1 LYLKVLFMETNDY
14 LKDLK
19 DIKEMM
25 SKSSQTLSLSGLSG
39 ILAGLYALG
48 GAWYADY
55 LLTTYDVQDYTDY
68 RMQTPFPID
77 DLTIQLVGLA
87 ALIVFASIVTGI
99 VLSAAKAKKLG
110 ETLWNSSSRRLIVNF
125 SIPLATG
132 GILVLI
138 LLSKGYYELIAPMM
152 LLFYGMGCV
161 NASKYTFRDVRY
173 LGITQI
179 ILGLMAAF
187 FKDSDL
193 LFWALGFGVCHIVYG
208 AMMYVKY
215 DRN

>member
-1 LYLKVLFMETNDY
+1 MYLKVLFMETNEY

-39 ILAGLYALG
+39 VLAGLYALA
-48 GAWYADY
+48 GAGFAHY
-55 LLTTYDVQDYTDY
+55 LLHIHHVVDYTQS
-68 RMQTPFPID
+68 RSENCFPMD
-77 DLTIQLVGLA
+77 ALSLQLIGLA
-87 ALIVFASIVTGI
+87 AVIILASMGTGI
-99 VLSAAKAKKLG
+99 VLSARKAKKMG
-110 ETLWNSSSRRLIVNF
+110 ETLWNASSRRLLINF
-125 SIPLATG
+125 SIPLVTG
-132 GILVLI
+132 GLLVII
-138 LLSKGYYELIAPMM
+138 LLFKGYYELIAPMM

-173 LGITQI
+173 LGVTQI
-179 ILGLMAAF
+179 ILGLMAAYF
-187 FKDSDL
+187 NDSDL
-193 LFWALGFGVCHIVYG
+193 IFWTLGFGVCHILYG

>member
-1 LYLKVLFMETNDY
+1 METNDY

-39 ILAGLYALG
+39 VLAGLYALA
-48 GAWYADY
+48 GAGYADY
-55 LLTTYDVQDYTDY
+55 ILSANEVTDYTES
-68 RMQTPFPID
+68 RGEITFPMD
-77 DLTIQLVGLA
+77 ALSLQLIGLSA
-87 ALIVFASIVTGI
+87 VIVLVSIVTGI
-99 VLSAAKAKKLG
+99 VLSAKKAKKMG
-110 ETLWNSSSRRLIVNF
+110 ETLWNASSRRLLINF
-125 SIPLATG
+125 SIPLVTG
-132 GILVLI
+132 GLLVLI
-138 LLSKGYYELIAPMM
+138 LLLKGYYELIAPMM

-179 ILGLMAAF
+179 VLGLMAAY

-193 LFWALGFGVCHIVYG
+193 IFWALGFGVCHVLYG

>member
-1 LYLKVLFMETNDY
+1 METNDY

-39 ILAGLYALG
+39 ILAGLYALA
-48 GAWYADY
+48 GAGYADY
-55 LLTTYDVQDYTDY
+55 LLSAHEVTDYTES
-68 RMQTPFPID
+68 RGEITFPMD
-77 DLTIQLVGLA
+77 AMSLQLIGLA
-87 ALIVFASIVTGI
+87 AVIVLVSIVTGI
-99 VLSAAKAKKLG
+99 VLSAKKAKKMG
-110 ETLWNSSSRRLIVNF
+110 ETLWNASSRRLLINF
-125 SIPLATG
+125 SIPLVTG
-132 GILVLI
+132 GLLVLI
-138 LLSKGYYELIAPMM
+138 LLLKGYYELIAPMM

-179 ILGLMAAF
+179 VLGLMAAY

-193 LFWALGFGVCHIVYG
+193 IFWALGFGVCHVLYG

>member
-1 LYLKVLFMETNDY
+1 METNDY

-39 ILAGLYALG
+39 VLAGLYALA
-48 GAWYADY
+48 GAGYADY
-55 LLTTYDVQDYTDY
+55 ILSAHEVTDYTES
-68 RMQTPFPID
+68 RGEITFPMD
-77 DLTIQLVGLA
+77 ALSLQLIGLSA
-87 ALIVFASIVTGI
+87 VIVLVSIFTGI
-99 VLSAAKAKKLG
+99 VLSAKKAKKMG
-110 ETLWNSSSRRLIVNF
+110 ETLWNASSRRLLINF
-125 SIPLATG
+125 SIPLVTG
-132 GILVLI
+132 GFLVLI
-138 LLSKGYYELIAPMM
+138 LLLKGYYELIAPMM

-179 ILGLMAAF
+179 VLGLMAAYF
-187 FKDSDL
+187 NDSDL
-193 LFWALGFGVCHIVYG
+193 IFWALGFGVCHVLYG

>member
-1 LYLKVLFMETNDY
+1 MYLKVLFMETNEY

-39 ILAGLYALG
+39 VLAGLYALA
-48 GAWYADY
+48 GAGIAHY
-55 LLTTYDVQDYTDY
+55 LLYIHHVVDYTQS
-68 RMQTPFPID
+68 RSENGFPMD
-77 DLTIQLVGLA
+77 TLSLQLIGLA
-87 ALIVFASIVTGI
+87 AVIVLASMGTGI
-99 VLSAAKAKKLG
+99 VLSARKAKKMG
-110 ETLWNSSSRRLIVNF
+110 ETLWNVSSRRLLINF
-125 SIPLATG
+125 SIPLVTG
-132 GILVLI
+132 GLLVII
-138 LLSKGYYELIAPMM
+138 LLFKGYYELIAPIM

-173 LGITQI
+173 LGVTQI
-179 ILGLMAAF
+179 ILGLMAASF
-187 FKDSDL
+187 NDSDL
-193 LFWALGFGVCHIVYG
+193 IFWTLGFGVCHVLYG

>member
-1 LYLKVLFMETNDY
+1 MYIKVLFMETNEY

-39 ILAGLYALG
+39 VLAGLYALA
-48 GAWYADY
+48 GAGIAHY
-55 LLTTYDVQDYTDY
+55 LLHIHHVVDYTQS
-68 RMQTPFPID
+68 RSENGFPMD
-77 DLTIQLVGLA
+77 ALSLQLIGLA
-87 ALIVFASIVTGI
+87 AVIILASMGTGI
-99 VLSAAKAKKLG
+99 VLSARKAKKMG
-110 ETLWNSSSRRLIVNF
+110 ETLWNASSRRLLINF
-125 SIPLATG
+125 SIPLVTG
-132 GILVLI
+132 GLLVII
-138 LLSKGYYELIAPMM
+138 LLFKGYYELIAPMM

-173 LGITQI
+173 LGVTQI
-179 ILGLMAAF
+179 ILGLMAAYF
-187 FKDSDL
+187 NDSDL
-193 LFWALGFGVCHIVYG
+193 IFWTLGFGVCHILYG

>member
-1 LYLKVLFMETNDY
+1 MEANDY

-39 ILAGLYALG
+39 VLAGMYALA

-55 LLTTYDVQDYTDY
+55 LLTTFEVSDYTVY
-68 RMQTPFPID
+68 RTQTPFPID
-77 DLTIQLVGLA
+77 DLTLQLVGLA
-87 ALIVFASIVTGI
+87 AVIVFASLLTGI
-99 VLSAAKAKKLG
+99 VLSARKAKNMG
-110 ETLWNSSSRRLIVNF
+110 EPLWNASARRLIVNF
-125 SIPLATG
+125 SIPLVTG

-138 LLSKGYYELIAPMM
+138 LLSKSYYELIAPMM

-173 LGITQI
+173 LGITQV
-179 ILGLMAAF
+179 ILGLMAAY

-193 LFWALGFGVCHIVYG
+193 LFWALGFGVCHIIYG

>member
-1 LYLKVLFMETNDY
+1 METNNY
-14 LKDLK
+14 LEDLK

-39 ILAGLYALG
+39 VLAGLYALA
-48 GAWYADY
+48 GAGYADY
-55 LLTTYDVQDYTDY
+55 LLSAHEVTDYTES
-68 RMQTPFPID
+68 RGEITFPMD
-77 DLTIQLVGLA
+77 AMSLQLIGLA
-87 ALIVFASIVTGI
+87 AVIVLASIVTGI
-99 VLSAAKAKKLG
+99 VLSAKKTKKMG
-110 ETLWNSSSRRLIVNF
+110 ETLWNASSRRLLINF
-125 SIPLATG
+125 SIPLVTG
-132 GILVLI
+132 GLLVLI
-138 LLSKGYYELIAPMM
+138 LLLKGYYELIAPMM

-179 ILGLMAAF
+179 VLGLMAAY

-193 LFWALGFGVCHIVYG
+193 IFWALGFGVCHVLYG